1 MTKRNVPF
9 SKVRLQVA
17 LAHAGLASRRK
28 SADLV
33 RLGKVKVNG
42 KCVLEPGFK
51 VDPARDVIT
60 CGRKKCITEKPVYI
74 MLNKPRGVLS
84 ASRDTRG
91 RKTVLD
97 LVSDGGNRLYHVGR
111 LDKDSSGL
119 LLLTNDGEAAYRLTH
134 PKFEI
139 ERVYQVAIRGSLKEG
154 DRSTLA
160 KGIILEGE
168 RTSPC
173 EINIIKRSINK
184 TIVSVKLHEG
194 KKRQI
199 RNMFQKFGY
208 NVLKLKRLRFG
219 PLELKGLDVGEHRS
233 LTTHEIKNLKSVL
246 GIGR

>member
-1 MTKRNVPF
+1 M
-9 SKVRLQVA
+9 RLQVA
-17 LAHAGLASRRK
+17 LSHAGLASRRK

-42 KCVLEPGFK
+42 KVVLEPGFRC
-51 VDPARDVIT
+51 DPSKDIIT
-60 CGRKKCITEKPVYI
+60 CGRKKCIPEKPVYI

-84 ASRDTRG
+84 TSRDSRG

-97 LVSDGGNRLYHVGR
+97 LISDGGNRLYHVGR

-119 LLLTNDGEAAYRLTH
+119 LLLTNDGEVAYRLMH

-139 ERVYQVAIRGSLKEG
+139 KRVYQVAIRGSLKEE
-154 DRSTLA
+154 DRSRMA

-173 EINIIKRSINK
+173 EIKIIKGSMNK
-184 TIVSVKLHEG
+184 TIISVKLHEG

-219 PLELKGLDVGEHRS
+219 PLELKGLDAGEHRG
-233 LTTHEIKNLKSVL
+233 LTVHETKNLKKAL
-246 GIGR
+246 GLGACI